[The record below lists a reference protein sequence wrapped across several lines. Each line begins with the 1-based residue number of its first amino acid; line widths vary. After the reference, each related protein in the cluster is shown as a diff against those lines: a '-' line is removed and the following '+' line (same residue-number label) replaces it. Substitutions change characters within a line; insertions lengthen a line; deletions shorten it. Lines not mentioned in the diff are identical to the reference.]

1 MKREGVGRKSEEEGD
16 SEERGREAQ
25 GGRKERTADRE
36 RKGEGGRVVCQ
47 CSIILVSCD
56 YSILSFTSFSFYLL
70 LSLSSFS
77 LSAITSDHL
86 LGKLEVC

>member
-25 GGRKERTADRE
+25 GEGRKELQTERE
-36 RKGEGGRVVCQ
+36 RGKGGRVVCQ
-47 CSIILVSCD
+47 CSINLVVSCD
-56 YSILSFTSFSFYLL
+56 YSILSFTSFSLY